1 MNSVAIL
8 IPAAGRSARMR
19 GRDKLLEPVEG
30 VPLLRRQA
38 DIARRTGAPVMVT
51 LPPAHA
57 ARLAVL
63 AGLDG
68 VRITPLP
75 EAPEGIAASIRAGAG
90 WAREIGAQGLMVL
103 LADLPEIGTDDL
115 HAMMRG
121 FAAAPGT
128 PLRATDASGLP
139 GHPVILP
146 ARLYPAL
153 AGLSGDRGAGVL
165 LKRERPAEIA
175 LPGRRATT
183 DLDTPED
190 WAAWRARGQEDDEA

>member
-1 MNSVAIL
+1 MTSVAIL

-38 DIARRTGAPVMVT
+38 DMARRTGVPVLVT

-68 VRITPLP
+68 VRVTPLP
-75 EAPEGIAASIRAGAG
+75 DAGEGIAASIRAGAG
-90 WAREIGAQGLMVL
+90 WAREIGAKGLMVL
-103 LADLPEIGTDDL
+103 LADLPELCTDDL
-115 HAMMRG
+115 HAMIRA
-121 FAAAPGT
+121 FAAEPGT

-139 GHPVILP
+139 GHPAILP
-146 ARLYPAL
+146 QRLYPAL

-165 LKRERPAEIA
+165 LKRERPVEIA

-183 DLDTPED
+183 DLDTPEE
-190 WAAWRARGQEDDEA
+190 WAAWRARGQKNDDS

>member
-19 GRDKLLEPVEG
+19 GRDKLLEPVDG

-68 VRITPLP
+68 VHITPLP
-75 EAPEGIAASIRAGAG
+75 EAGEGIAASIRAGAG

-103 LADLPEIGTDDL
+103 LADLPEICTDDL

-121 FAAAPGT
+121 FAAAPNT

-146 ARLYPAL
+146 ERLYPAL
-153 AGLSGDRGAGVL
+153 AGLSGDRGAGAL

-190 WAAWRARGQEDDEA
+190 WTTWRTRGQKDDEA

>member
-1 MNSVAIL
+1 MTAVAIL
-8 IPAAGRSARMR
+8 IPAAGQSARMR
-19 GRDKLLEPVEG
+19 GRDKLLEPVGG

-38 DIARRTGAPVMVT
+38 DMARRTSAPVMVT

-68 VRITPLP
+68 VRIAPLP
-75 EAPEGIAASIRAGAG
+75 DAGEGIAASIRAGAG
-90 WAREIGAQGLMVL
+90 WAREVGAQGLMVL
-103 LADLPEIGTDDL
+103 LADLPELCTGDL
-115 HAMMRG
+115 RAMMRT
-121 FAAAPGT
+121 FAADPGT

-146 ARLYPAL
+146 ERLYPAL
-153 AGLSGDRGAGVL
+153 TGLSGDRGAGTL
-165 LKRERPAEIA
+165 LARERPAEIA

-190 WAAWRARGQEDDEA
+190 WAAWRARGDETGRQ

>member
-1 MNSVAIL
+1 MNLVAIL

-19 GRDKLLEPVEG
+19 GRDKLLEPVDG

-68 VRITPLP
+68 VHITPLP
-75 EAPEGIAASIRAGAG
+75 EAGEGIAASIRAGAG

-103 LADLPEIGTDDL
+103 LADLPEICTDDL

-121 FAAAPGT
+121 FAAAPNT

-146 ARLYPAL
+146 ERLYPAL
-153 AGLSGDRGAGVL
+153 AGLSGDRGAGAL
-165 LKRERPAEIA
+165 LKRERPVEIA

-190 WAAWRARGQEDDEA
+190 WTTWRTRGQKDDEA

>member
-121 FAAAPGT
+121 FAAAPST

>member
-19 GRDKLLEPVEG
+19 GRDKLLEPVGG

-38 DIARRTGAPVMVT
+38 DIARRTGVSVMVT

-68 VRITPLP
+68 VRVTPLP
-75 EAPEGIAASIRAGAG
+75 EAGEGIAASIRAGAG

-103 LADLPEIGTDDL
+103 LADLPEICTNDL
-115 HAMMRG
+115 HAMIRA
-121 FAAAPGT
+121 FAAAPNT

-146 ARLYPAL
+146 ERLYPAL
-153 AGLSGDRGAGVL
+153 AGLSGDRGAGAL

-190 WAAWRARGQEDDEA
+190 WATWRTRGQKDDEA

>member
-1 MNSVAIL
+1 
-8 IPAAGRSARMR
+8 MR

-75 EAPEGIAASIRAGAG
+75 EAPEGIAASIRAGTG

-115 HAMMRG
+115 RAMMRA

-153 AGLSGDRGAGVL
+153 AGLSGDRGAGGL
-165 LKRERPAEIA
+165 LKRERPAEIV

>member
-1 MNSVAIL
+1 MTSVAIL

-38 DIARRTGAPVMVT
+38 DMARRTGVPVMVT

-68 VRITPLP
+68 VRVTPLP
-75 EAPEGIAASIRAGAG
+75 SAGEGIAASIRAGAG

-103 LADLPEIGTDDL
+103 LADLPELCTDDL
-115 HAMMRG
+115 HAMIRA
-121 FAAAPGT
+121 FAAAPDT

-146 ARLYPAL
+146 QRLYPAL

-165 LKRERPAEIA
+165 LKRERLAEIA

-190 WAAWRARGQEDDEA
+190 WAAWRARGQKNDDS